1 MRRKILVFTQNIL
14 IKNIV
19 VHILTADEKTEHL
32 KIIVE
37 SYYLLVEDKEEFYN
51 WFMMENKEEL
61 TGFDIAAQK
70 GNKDVINFLFE
81 IISKT
86 DEGKLRLTEKRNSIF
101 HYAAKKNQCYPIVF
115 FYEKLQ
121 KYFPNNKIFDMPNQ
135 FDITP
140 LHYACF
146 SKSINV
152 VDLLLDLGADF
163 NARDVDGKSV
173 LSYAV
178 CSGSKRVVKKLLI
191 RGADKSIKENNG
203 KKPIDLAE
211 EKGYDNMAELLRKK
225 NYFEKCCSVEI
236 GTIKGI
242 RYDYKL
248 LNFFLIYFLIIV
260 GTLLKYLKKKDTNQK
275 LNTEKPVEIIILVFL
290 LLSVIVVFFT
300 TILASY
306 FICCFKRRRRSKKI
320 KKTLTELFEE
330 SQNVC
335 VKCRKQIKYD
345 TIHCLVC
352 DVCVEN
358 WDHHCFWLNTC
369 IDKRVKFR
377 FLLFFGFLFVSL
389 LLNTA
394 LGISLLI
401 DSVQNDGS
409 VFLST
414 LGISKSYNQI
424 ISYIISSIYILC
436 FLYPFSFNLLPI
448 FKEMNKA
455 RKGEITDDTTL
466 SEIETKLLS
475 GSLPPKEETSFN

>member
-1 MRRKILVFTQNIL
+1 
-14 IKNIV
+14 
-19 VHILTADEKTEHL
+19 
-32 KIIVE
+32 
-37 SYYLLVEDKEEFYN
+37 
-51 WFMMENKEEL
+51 MMENNENL
-61 TGFDIAAQK
+61 TGFDIAAQR
-70 GNKDVINFLFE
+70 GNKDVIKFLFE

-178 CSGSKRVVKKLLI
+178 CSGSTRGVKKLLI
-191 RGADKSIKENNG
+191 RGADKSIEENNG

-211 EKGYDNMAELLRKK
+211 EKGYDNMVELLRKK
-225 NYFEKCCSVEI
+225 NCVEKCCSVEI
-236 GTIKGI
+236 GSIKGI
-242 RYDYKL
+242 RYDYEL
-248 LNFFLIYFLIIV
+248 LNFFLIYFIILV
-260 GTLLKYLKKKDTNQK
+260 GTILRYFQNINKESTSSE
-275 LNTEKPVEIIILVFL
+275 TVVLVFL
-290 LLSVIVVFFT
+290 LLSIIAVFFSM
-300 TILASY
+300 IMASY
-306 FICCFKRRRRSKKI
+306 FICCFKRRRRSNKI

-330 SQNVC
+330 SQNIC
-335 VKCRKQIKYD
+335 VKCRKPMKYD

-352 DVCVEN
+352 DICVEN

-369 IDKRVKFR
+369 IDKKVKFK

-401 DSVQNDGS
+401 DSVQGKEKGS
-409 VFLST
+409 SFLSK
-414 LGISKSYNQI
+414 LDIPKFNKI
-424 ISYIISSIYILC
+424 ISYVISSIYIFC
-436 FLYPFSFNLLPI
+436 FLYPFVFNLLPI
-448 FKEMNKA
+448 FKEMNKI
-455 RKGEITDDTTL
+455 RKGEISDDTTL

-475 GSLPPKEETSFN
+475 GSLPPKEDSSFN

>member
-14 IKNIV
+14 LKNIV
-19 VHILTADEKTEHL
+19 VHILTTDEKPEHL
-32 KIIVE
+32 RIIVE
-37 SYYLLVEDKEEFYN
+37 SYYLFVEDKDKFYN
-51 WFMMENKEEL
+51 WFMMENKENL
-61 TGFDIAAQK
+61 TGFDIAAQRS
-70 GNKDVINFLFE
+70 NKDVIKFLFE

-146 SKSINV
+146 SKSFNV

-178 CSGSKRVVKKLLI
+178 CSGSTRAVKKLLI
-191 RGADKSIKENNG
+191 RGADKSIEENNG

-211 EKGYDNMAELLRKK
+211 EKGYDNMVELLRKK
-225 NYFEKCCSVEI
+225 NCVEKCCSVEI
-236 GTIKGI
+236 GSIKGI
-242 RYDYKL
+242 RYDYEL
-248 LNFFLIYFLIIV
+248 LNFFLIYFLILV
-260 GTLLKYLKKKDTNQK
+260 GTILRYFQK
-275 LNTEKPVEIIILVFL
+275 NKVELTTETVVLVFL
-290 LLSVIVVFFT
+290 LLSIIAVFFSM
-300 TILASY
+300 IMASY
-306 FICCFKRRRRSKKI
+306 FICCFKRRRRSNKI

-330 SQNVC
+330 SQNIC
-335 VKCRKQIKYD
+335 VKCRKPMKYD

-352 DVCVEN
+352 DICVEN

-369 IDKRVKFR
+369 IDKKVKFK

-389 LLNTA
+389 LLNAA

-401 DSVQNDGS
+401 DSILGENS
-409 VFLST
+409 KTFLT
-414 LGISKSYNQI
+414 KLGISEENSRI
-424 ISYIISSIYILC
+424 ILYIISSIYIFC
-436 FLYPFSFNLLPI
+436 FFYPFVFNLLPI
-448 FKEMNKA
+448 FKEMRKI
-455 RKGEITDDTTL
+455 RKGEISEDTTL

-475 GSLPPKEETSFN
+475 GSLPPKEDSSFN